1 MGCDVAF
8 YIPGFAEPIRVD
20 NTKLSASDDSLRKIA
35 EILYENEQQWKD
47 LTERLKEAQ
56 KQEKAYITADDLK
69 REGLMG
75 NTTLHNITNEYTKIN
90 WPDNVDDFQFNILL
104 VDNFKYNGKR
114 TYGRVIDKN
123 GKELFI
129 IQNTPAGLSKFA
141 NYLKVRELID
151 SYPED
156 DEELER
162 ILKIIKDAW
171 GDEAPS
177 NTRELLSDFQDNED
191 KYLELPV
198 KDVDVYTTLLN
209 TLRPLLSLEKKPV
222 FESPLVSSVNARL
235 TFRNDT
241 ARIKKK
247 DFYNLLIQYN
257 PDLEKDFKDKG
268 LKQSDI
274 LKNEELLKQLVEDY
288 ILNQEPEF
296 NYILS
301 SINDT
306 NIVFKKAFKSVQ
318 DMYGFTYSTLKLV
331 HPTGEI
337 YKGYNLYSY
346 TDPKTEKTG
355 YLYSRNILTLR
366 SQSKMVGSIEE
377 AKKNIDRKISTN
389 DIIQK
394 TANLIFKFNQDGSTT
409 LTSNILGYQEDT
421 LISSINIPLN
431 SGTSMPDNEQALLQ
445 KKLADFYKYYKEE
458 FKNAPE
464 LYAQLEEVIDST
476 EKAAIFIYKINEV
489 LPFVRDFS
497 NGETAHSKK
506 ILEVLKLIE
515 DNKDNKKYYY
525 VEKAIGPIPE
535 IRNNQTIG
543 YHQVLKVIPTNDTV
557 EFNTTYNRPE
567 PIIKVLNDVVDL
579 LKNKMKV
586 DIEILTAEQIAK
598 MPEISESAK
607 AFIKDGK
614 IYVNGSLASAED
626 ALHEYTHLFLGVLK
640 AQNFPIYQKLLEKV
654 VEKKD
659 SFYTKRQ
666 LRKLYPNLAESDLD
680 EEVFVKRFAE
690 YLAGR
695 NNDSIFKEVES
706 DTNAELKTIFNL
718 ATEEDFN
725 TLYKGNAYNIFRK
738 FSSDIGKMISTHG
751 DLDFSVGTVYRKAS
765 NWISQQIEQEQII
778 EKC

>member
-56 KQEKAYITADDLK
+56 KQEKNYITAEDLK

-75 NTTLHNITNEYTKIN
+75 NTTLHNIVNEYTKIN
-90 WPDNVDDFQFNILL
+90 WPDNIDDFQFNILL

-129 IQNTPAGLSKFA
+129 IQNTSAGLSKFA
-141 NYLKVRELID
+141 NYLKIRELID

-156 DEELER
+156 DEELGD
-162 ILKIIKDAW
+162 ILKIVKEAW
-171 GDEAPS
+171 GDEAPT
-177 NTRELLSDFQDNED
+177 NTRELLADFQDNED
-191 KYLELPV
+191 KYLALPI
-198 KDVDVYTTLLN
+198 KDIDVYSTLLN
-209 TLRPLLSLEKKPV
+209 TLRPLLSLEKKSV
-222 FESPLVSSVNARL
+222 FDSPLVESINARL

-247 DFYNLLIQYN
+247 GFYNLLIQYN
-257 PDLEKDFKDKG
+257 PDLEKEFKEKG
-268 LKQSDI
+268 LKQTDI
-274 LKNEELLKQLVEDY
+274 LKNEELLKSLIEDY
-288 ILNQEPEF
+288 VLNQEPGF
-296 NYILS
+296 NYLLT

-306 NIVFKKAFKSVQ
+306 NIVFKRAFKSIQ
-318 DMYGFTYSTLKLV
+318 DMYGFTYNTLKLV
-331 HPTGEI
+331 HPTGEM

-346 TDPKTEKTG
+346 TDPKTEKTS

-366 SQSKMVGSIEE
+366 SQSKMVGSVEE
-377 AKKNIDRKISTN
+377 AKKNIDRKILTN

-394 TANLIFKFNQDGSTT
+394 TANLIFKFNQDGNTT
-409 LTSNILGYQEDT
+409 ITSNILGYQEDT

-431 SGTSMPDNEQALLQ
+431 SSISIPDNEQALLQ

-458 FKNAPE
+458 FKNTPE
-464 LYAQLEEVIDST
+464 IYNQLEEVIDST
-476 EKAAIFIYKINEV
+476 EKAAIFIYKINEG

-497 NGETAHSKK
+497 SSETAHSKK
-506 ILEVLKLIE
+506 VLEVLKLIE

-525 VEKAIGPIPE
+525 IEKAIGPIPE
-535 IRNNQTIG
+535 VRNNQTVG
-543 YHQVLKVIPTNDTV
+543 YHQVLKIIPTNDTI

-567 PIIKVLNDVVDL
+567 PIIGVLNDIVEL
-579 LKNKMKV
+579 LKSKMKV

-598 MPEISESAK
+598 MPEISENAK

-626 ALHEYTHLFLGVLK
+626 AIHEYTHLFLGVLK
-640 AQNFPIYQKLLEKV
+640 AQNFLIYQKLLEKV

-659 SFYTKRQ
+659 SYYTKRQ

-680 EEVFVKRFAE
+680 EEVFVKRFSE

-695 NNDSIFKEVES
+695 NKDSIFKEVES
-706 DTNAELKTIFNL
+706 NTNAELKTIFNL
-718 ATEEDFN
+718 ATDEDFN

-738 FSSDIGKMISTHG
+738 FSSDIGKMMSTHG

>member
-35 EILYENEQQWKD
+35 EVLYENEQQWRD

-56 KQEKAYITADDLK
+56 KQEKAYITAEDIK

-75 NTTLHNITNEYTKIN
+75 NTTLHNITNEYTKID

-129 IQNTPAGLSKFA
+129 IQNSIASLSKFA
-141 NYLKVRELID
+141 NYLKIRELIEN
-151 SYPED
+151 YPED
-156 DEELER
+156 DEDLNT
-162 ILKIIKDAW
+162 ILKVVKEEWGDSAPTTIKD
-171 GDEAPS
+171 
-177 NTRELLSDFQDNED
+177 LLADFQNNDD
-191 KYLELPV
+191 RYLSLPV
-198 KDVDVYTTLLN
+198 KEIDVYTTLLN
-209 TLRPLLSLEKKPV
+209 TLRPLLSLEKKQT
-222 FESPLVSSVNARL
+222 FDNPLVNSVNSRL

-241 ARIKKK
+241 ARIGKGT
-247 DFYNLLIQYN
+247 FYNLLIQYN
-257 PDLEKDFKDKG
+257 PELKEKLGDKRYN
-268 LKQSDI
+268 I
-274 LKNEELLKQLVEDY
+274 LKDTELLKSLVEEYVLD
-288 ILNQEPEF
+288 QEPEF

-306 NIVFKKAFKSVQ
+306 NIVFKKAFKSIQ

-331 HPTGEI
+331 HPTGEV

-346 TDPKTEKTG
+346 TDPETQKTS

-366 SQSKMVGSIEE
+366 SQSKMVDSIET
-377 AKKNIDRKISTN
+377 AKKNIDRKILTN
-389 DIIQK
+389 DVIQK
-394 TANLIFKFNQDGSTT
+394 TANLIFKFNQEGNTT
-409 LTSNILGYQEDT
+409 LQSSILGYQEDT
-421 LISSINIPLN
+421 LISSIDIPLKSN
-431 SGTSMPDNEQALLQ
+431 TTIPDAEQGLLQ
-445 KKLADFYKYYKEE
+445 KKLADFTKYYKEE

-464 LYAQLEEVIDST
+464 VYQKLEDVIDST

-489 LPFVRDFS
+489 LPVIRNFS
-497 NGETAHSKK
+497 NSETEHSKK
-506 ILEVLKLIE
+506 VLQVLELI
-515 DNKDNKKYYY
+515 DNNKDNKKYYY
-525 VEKAIGPIPE
+525 VEKVFGPIPE
-535 IRNNQTIG
+535 VRNNKTVG
-543 YHQVLKVIPTNDTV
+543 YHQIIKIIPTNDTV
-557 EFNTTYNRPE
+557 ELNTTYNRPE
-567 PIIKVLNDVVDL
+567 PIITVLNDMVDL

-586 DIEILTAEQIAK
+586 DIEILTAEQISQ
-598 MPEISESAK
+598 MPEISEDSK

-614 IYVNGSLASAED
+614 IYINGSLASAED
-626 ALHEYTHLFLGVLK
+626 AIHEYTHLFLGVLK
-640 AQNFPIYQKLLEKV
+640 AKNFPVYQSLLEKV
-654 VEKKD
+654 VERED
-659 SFYTKRQ
+659 SAYTKRQ
-666 LRKLYPNLAESDLD
+666 LRRLYPNLAESDLD
-680 EEVFVKRFAE
+680 EEVFVKRFSE

-695 NNDSIFKEVES
+695 NKDSIFREVES

>member
-8 YIPGFAEPIRVD
+8 YIPGFKEPIKVD

-56 KQEKAYITADDLK
+56 KQEKVYVTADDLK

-75 NTTLHNITNEYTKIN
+75 NTTLHNIINEYPKIS
-90 WPDNVDDFQFNILL
+90 WPDNVDDFQFNVLL

-114 TYGRVIDKN
+114 AYGRVIDKD

-129 IQNTPAGLSKFA
+129 IQNSTASLSKFA
-141 NYLKVRELID
+141 NYLKIRELID
-151 SYPED
+151 SYPEE
-156 DEELER
+156 DEELQK
-162 ILKIIKDAW
+162 ILKILKEKW
-171 GDEAPS
+171 KDEAP
-177 NTRELLSDFQDNED
+177 TTVKDLLFDFQNDESR
-191 KYLELPV
+191 YLPLSV
-198 KDVDVYTTLLN
+198 KEIDIYSTLMD
-209 TLRPLLSLEKKPV
+209 TLRPLLSLEKKEV
-222 FESPLVSSVNARL
+222 FDTPLVNSLNQRL
-235 TFRNDT
+235 SFRNNT
-241 ARIKKK
+241 ARINKGH
-247 DFYNLLIQYN
+247 FYNLLMQYN
-257 PDLEKDFKDKG
+257 PDLKEKFRDKK
-268 LKQSDI
+268 LNIFTDSD
-274 LKNEELLKQLVEDY
+274 LLKKLIEEYVLD
-288 ILNQEPEF
+288 QEPEF

-301 SINDT
+301 DINDT
-306 NIVFKKAFKSVQ
+306 NIVFKRAFKSIQ

-337 YKGYNLYSY
+337 YKGYNIYSY
-346 TDPKTEKTG
+346 TDPKTQKTE

-366 SQSKMVGSIEE
+366 SQSKLVGSIEE
-377 AKKNIDRKISTN
+377 AKKNIDRKILTN

-394 TANLIFKFNQDGSTT
+394 TSNLIFKFNQDGSTT
-409 LTSNILGYQEDT
+409 LTSNILGYQDDT

-431 SGTSMPDNEQALLQ
+431 SGTSIPDNEQALLQ

-458 FKNAPE
+458 FKSAPE

-525 VEKAIGPIPE
+525 IEKAVGPIPE
-535 IRNNQTIG
+535 IRNNQTVG

-557 EFNTTYNRPE
+557 ELNTAYNRPE

-598 MPEISESAK
+598 MPEISENAK

-654 VEKKD
+654 IEKKD

-680 EEVFVKRFAE
+680 EEVFVKRFSE

-751 DLDFSVGTVYRKAS
+751 DLDFSIGTVYRKAS